1 MKKLFLLVLVIV
13 MLIGSNAAADDQD
26 PCGMWVFYW
35 DARSLPMSFD
45 IQAYSLFLLE
55 DGSAYMQHA
64 QVKNGKNKI
73 TPDLISG
80 VWIGDASELTIR
92 VSDNIYK
99 AWIDSSGRLFLKM
112 TDSMA
117 YVFTKVPL
125 YNYEEGILE

>member
-1 MKKLFLLVLVIV
+1 MKKVMILVITFA
-13 MLIGSNAAADDQD
+13 MILGSVALAGGQD

-35 DARSLPMSFD
+35 DARDLPMSFD
-45 IQAYSLFLLE
+45 IQAYSLFLME

-64 QVKNGKNKI
+64 HTKNGRNKI

-92 VSDNIYK
+92 VADNTYK
-99 AWIDSSGRLFLKM
+99 AWIDDSGRLFFKM

-117 YVFTKVPL
+117 YIFTKVPL
-125 YNYEEGILE
+125 YVYEEGILE